1 MINIHT
7 IYLHFRYFMIQL
19 IKFFSRNLSF
29 YNMHYFIEWIL
40 NLFYL
45 YTLKTFNFSQTE
57 VSNTKKKAEKQSNKY
72 SRNKYLLE
80 IRTPGRIDQKTL
92 D

>member
-1 MINIHT
+1 
-7 IYLHFRYFMIQL
+7 
-19 IKFFSRNLSF
+19 
-29 YNMHYFIEWIL
+29 MHYFIEWIL
-40 NLFYL
+40 NLFYS
-45 YTLKTFNFSQTE
+45 YNLKTFNFSQTV

-72 SRNKYLLE
+72 SLE